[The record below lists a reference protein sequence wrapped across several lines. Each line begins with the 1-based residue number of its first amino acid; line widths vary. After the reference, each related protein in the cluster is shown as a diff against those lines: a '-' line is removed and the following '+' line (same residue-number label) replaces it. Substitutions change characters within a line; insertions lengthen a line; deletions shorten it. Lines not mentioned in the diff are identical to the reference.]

1 MNFISFCIFS
11 AFLWCPT
18 TVQTLSELLW
28 SSGIERLIGENICHP
43 GKMAD
48 TTEAESWTSHIAP
61 FSSLFED
68 HFMWTFPPSIS
79 IFSSWLCMIWIVPRV
94 SLAKNATSFAQVH
107 LAYWSTWKHTIIKK
121 IMADLNVSSVDAFL
135 SMPVAWLL
143 TKKLM
148 RWAPFSAQSAPEH
161 CPMQWR

>member
-1 MNFISFCIFS
+1 
-11 AFLWCPT
+11 
-18 TVQTLSELLW
+18 
-28 SSGIERLIGENICHP
+28 
-43 GKMAD
+43 MAD

-79 IFSSWLCMIWIVPRV
+79 IFSSWLCMIWIVPKV

-121 IMADLNVSSVDAFL
+121 RMADLNVSSVDAFL

-148 RWAPFSAQSAPEH
+148 RWAPSSARSAPEH
-161 CPMQWR
+161 CPMQWRSKTTSASTPCLQVPKLKRRTMTMLMKKGIII